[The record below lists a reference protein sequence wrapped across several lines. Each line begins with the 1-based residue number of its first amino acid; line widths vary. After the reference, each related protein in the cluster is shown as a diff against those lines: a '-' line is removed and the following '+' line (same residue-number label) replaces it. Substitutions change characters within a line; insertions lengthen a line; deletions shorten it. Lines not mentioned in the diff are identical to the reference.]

1 MNREV
6 YVELLNNPAHLEM
19 ALSLARLGSWHWQA
33 SNNQLYF
40 DANMAAL
47 IGIEGAHPRRL
58 GEFFRFARPEQAEAF
73 IQQWEG
79 AVTRGT
85 EIAFQGLV
93 RRGDESVCHLE
104 IIGRPQLGSD
114 NEVVAIAGAA
124 QDVSQRVGMLQAL
137 QRSEER
143 LRAIFEGSSH
153 GILLLGVKGMILQS
167 NRAFVRMV
175 GQSATNLVGQR
186 IQSLLLDE
194 DEPGFSMVL
203 SRLLADPAGI
213 PRVAELRCQD
223 GRGGVFWAEITLT
236 VVRNEA
242 DTPHRIIAIVEDISE
257 RQALAAELASVRNRL
272 ARSRDRAQLFLAQ
285 ELHDGPVQDLH
296 AARFQ
301 LQALRHHVHSDMA
314 RTLLEKTQD
323 LFQHSIDALR
333 AIMGEL
339 RPPALAPFG
348 LAAAIRSHAERFQA
362 IYPAIRVRLDLVDDG
377 QQLPDDTR
385 LGMFRVTQELMNNVA
400 KHAQANNIW
409 VKLTIVD
416 DRAFLT
422 VRDDGIGFE
431 PPDRLIELARA
442 GSLGIIGVVERV
454 TDLDGALDVKSAP
467 GEGTTMIVAVP
478 IKLVKEAQ
486 YE

>member
-6 YVELLNNPAHLEM
+6 YLELLNNSEHREM

-33 SNNQLYF
+33 STNQLYF
-40 DANMAAL
+40 DANMAQL
-47 IGIEGAHPRRL
+47 IGAEGGQPRRL
-58 GEFFRFARPEQAEAF
+58 GEFFRFARPEQAAAF
-73 IQQWEG
+73 VQQWEA
-79 AVTRGT
+79 AVTRGK
-85 EIAFQGLV
+85 EISFQGLV

-104 IIGRPQLGSD
+104 IIGRPHLGPD
-114 NEVVAIAGAA
+114 NNVIAIAGAA
-124 QDVSQRVGMLQAL
+124 QDVSQQVGMMQAL

-143 LRAIFEGSSH
+143 LRAIYEGSSH
-153 GILLLGVKGMILQS
+153 GILLLGIKGMILQS
-167 NRAFVRMV
+167 NRAFM
-175 GQSATNLVGQR
+175 NLVGQNAAKLVGQR
-186 IQSLLLDE
+186 VQTLLLSE
-194 DEPGFSMVL
+194 DEPEFSAVL
-203 SRLLADPAGI
+203 SRLLGDPAGT
-213 PRVAELRCQD
+213 PRIVELRFQD
-223 GRGGVFWAEITLT
+223 GRGGFFWAEITLT

-257 RQALAAELASVRNRL
+257 RQAMAAELATVRNRL

-301 LQALRHHVHSDMA
+301 LQALRQHVHSDVA

-348 LAAAIRSHAERFQA
+348 LAAAIRSHAERFHA
-362 IYPAIRVRLDLVDDG
+362 IYSDIRIRLELIDDG
-377 QQLPDDTR
+377 QRLPEDTR

-400 KHAQANNIW
+400 KHAQAHNLW
-409 VKLTIVD
+409 VELTIVD
-416 DRAFLT
+416 NKAILT
-422 VRDDGIGFE
+422 VRDDGVGFE

-442 GSLGIIGVVERV
+442 GSLGIIGVVERIN
-454 TDLDGALDVKSAP
+454 DLDGALDVQSAP
-467 GEGTTMIVAVP
+467 GEGTTMRVAVP
-478 IKLVKEAQ
+478 LKTLKETT